1 MKNTIC
7 VIDDDVI
14 YQKIIRKLIARA
26 NIFQKTYF
34 YVSARDAQNDLM
46 NAELD
51 LPSVILLDINM
62 PIMDG
67 WQFLDYLENTYPY
80 LYDETK
86 IFIVTSSIAYSD
98 KEKIKEYPK
107 VSGFLSKP
115 MTVDKLKNIGNVE
128 V

>member
-34 YVSARDAQNDLM
+34 YMSARDAQNDLM

-98 KEKIKEYPK
+98 KE
-107 VSGFLSKP
+107 
-115 MTVDKLKNIGNVE
+115 
-128 V
+128 